1 MNFKLFKLNLKIGWL
16 KLTGKLKKISEN
28 NNFSSM
34 STDSPHILII
44 LPIDRYLISKSMTCI
59 SNIVDSLKGKNPKF
73 SFIINNKIENKINF
87 YNIETLTFDIGKNR
101 SVKNSKKI
109 LEKIYFEKYDI
120 VIDLNIH
127 FSFPI
132 SMLVNELRSKYKI
145 GFVSDYSDLFYNIQ
159 LQTDKDNITY
169 DSVEYLLGKI

>member
-1 MNFKLFKLNLKIGWL
+1 
-16 KLTGKLKKISEN
+16 
-28 NNFSSM
+28 
-34 STDSPHILII
+34 
-44 LPIDRYLISKSMTCI
+44 MTCI

>member
-28 NNFSSM
+28 NNFSSI

-44 LPIDRYLISKSMTCI
+44 LPIDRDLISKSMTCI

>member
-44 LPIDRYLISKSMTCI
+44 LPIDRDLISKSMTCI